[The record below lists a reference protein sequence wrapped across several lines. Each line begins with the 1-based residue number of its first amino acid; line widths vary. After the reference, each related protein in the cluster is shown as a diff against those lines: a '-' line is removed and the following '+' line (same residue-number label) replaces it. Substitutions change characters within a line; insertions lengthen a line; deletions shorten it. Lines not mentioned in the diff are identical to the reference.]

1 MKTKQATAQR
11 ITWNEMVL
19 GDQFYIQVNQHT
31 AEEVKTL
38 YFGRSETTAAAVYNA
53 AKATN

>member
-1 MKTKQATAQR
+1 MKTKQATAHR

-31 AEEVKTL
+31 AGEVKTL
-38 YFGRSETTAAAVYNA
+38 YFGKSETTAAAVYNA

>member
-1 MKTKQATAQR
+1 MKTKQATANR

-31 AEEVKTL
+31 AAGIKPL
-38 YFGRSETTAAAVYNA
+38 YFGRNETTAAAVYNA